1 MAAKRKKITNIN
13 WKGII
18 GVYLLGYIL
27 LSALAIAPNYR
38 NIIPLRII
46 AQLATNAVL
55 LISLG
60 LYIYFSDRDCMERLS
75 KSVAMFTTMV
85 FSYLVIQL
93 AQMFD
98 LGLYLVPFALC
109 TLVLSLI
116 VSVKAGFFANFV
128 IIMMCFMQFIN
139 WRDSATID
147 SEEVFYLMFGGVTEA
162 VFASYILGK
171 HYRRS
176 RYLLVGM
183 LLGFVSA
190 ASATIAYMMFL
201 DGLQQWDWA
210 TIGTKFG
217 CAFASGI
224 IGVMFM
230 FILVPLFERIFNVV
244 SVFRFS
250 EIASSDTPLMRK
262 LYEKAPGT
270 YNHSLSVAIYV
281 EACATAIGESAVEA
295 RACAYYHDIG
305 KMKNP
310 QYFSENQFSGVN
322 PHDTMTPEASVNII
336 KAHTVNGLA
345 LAKEYGLPKE
355 VQDAIMQHHGTMP
368 LKFFYLKAKKYTDG
382 DLPYD
387 GYCYDG
393 PKPTSKIAAILMI
406 CDASEA
412 ALRAHGDRTNAEK
425 IVDNIVAERL
435 AFDQFSE
442 CDITMKEIDI
452 IKSTIITTF
461 SGIRHKRVKYPEIT
475 LEGDNK

>member
-1 MAAKRKKITNIN
+1 MAKRKKINNIS
-13 WKGII
+13 WRGIFL
-18 GVYLLGYIL
+18 VYVLGFL
-27 LSALAIAPNYR
+27 VLSALGILPNIAK
-38 NIIPLRII
+38 ITTVRII
-46 AQLATNAVL
+46 AQLATTAVL

-85 FSYLVIQL
+85 VSYLAVQV
-93 AQMFD
+93 ASNWN

-128 IIMMCFMQFIN
+128 IIMLCFMQYVN
-139 WRDSATID
+139 WQDKATIA
-147 SEEVFYLMFGGVTEA
+147 SEAVFYLLFGGVTEA

-176 RYLLVGM
+176 RYLAVGV

-190 ASATIAYMMFL
+190 ASETISYLTFIDSFA
-201 DGLQQWDWA
+201 QWNWQD
-210 TIGTKFG
+210 IGIKFG
-217 CAFASGI
+217 CAAASGI
-224 IGVMFM
+224 IAVMFM
-230 FILVPLFERIFNVV
+230 FILVPLFEKIFNVV

-305 KMKNP
+305 KMRNP

-322 PHDTMTPEASVNII
+322 PHDNMTPEASVNII

-368 LKFFYLKAKKYTDG
+368 LKYFYLKAKKYTDG

-412 ALRAHGDRTNAEK
+412 AMRAHGDRTNAEK
-425 IVDNIVAERL
+425 IVDGIVAERL
-435 AFDQFSE
+435 AFDQFSN

>member
-1 MAAKRKKITNIN
+1 MAKRKKINNIS
-13 WKGII
+13 WRGIFL
-18 GVYLLGYIL
+18 VYVLGFL
-27 LSALAIAPNYR
+27 VLSALGILPNIAK
-38 NIIPLRII
+38 ITTVRII
-46 AQLATNAVL
+46 AQLATTAVL

-85 FSYLVIQL
+85 VSYLAVQV
-93 AQMFD
+93 ASNWN

-128 IIMMCFMQFIN
+128 IIMLCFMQYVN
-139 WRDSATID
+139 WQDKATIA
-147 SEEVFYLMFGGVTEA
+147 SEAVFYLLFGGVTEA

-176 RYLLVGM
+176 RYLAVGV

-190 ASATIAYMMFL
+190 ASETISYLTFIDSFA
-201 DGLQQWDWA
+201 QWNWQD
-210 TIGTKFG
+210 IGIKFG
-217 CAFASGI
+217 CAAASGI
-224 IGVMFM
+224 IAVMFM
-230 FILVPLFERIFNVV
+230 FILVPLFEKIFNVV

-305 KMKNP
+305 KMRNP

-322 PHDTMTPEASVNII
+322 PHDNMTPEASVNII

-368 LKFFYLKAKKYTDG
+368 LKYFYLKAKKYTDG

-425 IVDNIVAERL
+425 IVDGIVAERL
-435 AFDQFSE
+435 AFDQFSN

>member
-1 MAAKRKKITNIN
+1 MAKKKKINNIN
-13 WKGII
+13 WKGTI
-18 GVYLLGYIL
+18 GVYVLGFIV
-27 LSALAIAPNYR
+27 LSALAILPNLSQISIVR
-38 NIIPLRII
+38 VIT
-46 AQLATNAVL
+46 QLATTAVL
-55 LISLG
+55 LISLA
-60 LYIYFSDRDCMERLS
+60 LYVYFSDRECMERIS

-85 FSYLVIQL
+85 LSYLAVQL
-93 AQMFD
+93 AC
-98 LGLYLVPFALC
+98 LWKWGIYVVPFALC

-116 VSVKAGFFANFV
+116 VSVKVGFFANFV
-128 IIMMCFMQFIN
+128 IIMLCFNQFVN
-139 WRDSATID
+139 WQNDATLA
-147 SEEVFYLMFGGVTEA
+147 SEQVFYLLFGGVTEA

-176 RYLLVGM
+176 RYLGVGV
-183 LLGFVSA
+183 LLGIVSA
-190 ASATIAYMMFL
+190 VSETISYMMFL
-201 DGLQQWDWA
+201 DDLSQWSWQD
-210 TIGTKFG
+210 IGVKFG
-217 CAFASGI
+217 CAAASGMV
-224 IGVMFM
+224 GVMLM
-230 FILVPLFERIFNVV
+230 FVLVPLFERVFNVV

-305 KMKNP
+305 KMRNP

-322 PHDTMTPEASVNII
+322 PHDNMTPEASVNII

-368 LKFFYLKAKKYTDG
+368 LKYFYLKAKKYTDG

-393 PKPTSKIAAILMI
+393 PKPTSKIAAMLMI

-425 IVDNIVAERL
+425 IVDGIVAERL
-435 AFDQFSE
+435 AFDQFSN

-461 SGIRHKRVKYPEIT
+461 SGIRHKRVKYPEIV

>member
-1 MAAKRKKITNIN
+1 MAKRKKINNIN
-13 WKGII
+13 WRGIFL
-18 GVYLLGYIL
+18 VYVLGFVV
-27 LSALAIAPNYR
+27 LSALGIVQNLSK
-38 NIIPLRII
+38 ITTVRII
-46 AQLATNAVL
+46 AQLATTAVL

-85 FSYLVIQL
+85 VSYLVIQVSNFWN
-93 AQMFD
+93 M
-98 LGLYLVPFALC
+98 GLYLVPFALC

-128 IIMMCFMQFIN
+128 IIMLCFMQYVN
-139 WRDSATID
+139 WQDKATIA
-147 SEEVFYLMFGGVTEA
+147 SEQVFYLLFGGVTEA

-176 RYLLVGM
+176 RYLAVGV

-190 ASATIAYMMFL
+190 VSATISYMMFI
-201 DGLQQWDWA
+201 DSFSQWNWQD
-210 TIGTKFG
+210 IGVKFG
-217 CAFASGI
+217 CAAASGI
-224 IGVMFM
+224 IGVMLM
-230 FILVPLFERIFNVV
+230 FILVPLFEKIFNVV

-305 KMKNP
+305 KMRNP

-322 PHDTMTPEASVNII
+322 PHDNMTPEASVNII

-368 LKFFYLKAKKYTDG
+368 LKYFYLKAKKYTDG
-382 DLPYD
+382 ELPYD

-425 IVDNIVAERL
+425 IVDGIVAERL
-435 AFDQFSE
+435 AFDQFSN

-475 LEGDNK
+475 LEGENK